1 MDWKVYNELA
11 WTANILACPESCEKE
26 AMAYINA
33 IKGFIPLP
41 SPTMLHLGC
50 GAGAHDFHFKKH
62 FQVTGVD
69 LSQGMLDLAKK
80 ANEDV
85 TYVLGDM
92 RTICLNQKFDI
103 VVIPDSI
110 AYMITLVDLRQA
122 LLNAARHLKTG
133 GVLLV
138 VSHIKEDFRE
148 NNFAYSGIKDDI
160 HITLFE
166 NNHIVSDS
174 TYEAIMIYLIR
185 QYGKTNIYH
194 ETHTLGL
201 FSHEKWLSIFK
212 ECQLKVHEINADHLY
227 DDYLLEE
234 GRYRLKM
241 FVGTPMIPFSG

>member
-1 MDWKVYNELA
+1 MDWKAYNELA
-11 WTANILACPESCEKE
+11 WTVNILACPESCEKE
-26 AMAYINA
+26 AMTYVNA
-33 IKGFIPLP
+33 IKRFIPLP

-50 GAGAHDFHFKKH
+50 GAGAHDFHFKKY

-92 RTICLNQKFDI
+92 RTIHLNQKFDA

-110 AYMITLVDLRQA
+110 AYMITLVDLKQA
-122 LLNAARHLKTG
+122 LLNAARHLKTD
-133 GVLLV
+133 GVLFV

-148 NNFAYSGIKDDI
+148 NNFAYSGVKDDI
-160 HITLFE
+160 YITLFE

-174 TYEAIMIYLIR
+174 TYEAIMVYLIR

-201 FSHEKWLSIFK
+201 FSYEQWLSIFK
-212 ECQLKVHEINADHLY
+212 ECQLKVDEINIDHLY

-241 FVGTPMIPFSG
+241 FIGTSNF